1 MKITL
6 VRHAQTEENFLRVI
20 QGRANKLLNDS
31 GRRQV
36 LRLKLKLKNK
46 KYDLCFVS
54 PLTRCMETALV
65 SVGDRVRM
73 ISDDRLL
80 EREVGEFEG
89 RPDVEY
95 NAYKYWDYDL
105 NKSDFGVEPIQDV
118 FKRCSDFLE
127 YIKKEYPDKDI
138 IVVTHSAP
146 YRALR
151 HLLLGHKLKGK
162 MLDGRIDNCQVE
174 EFEIKK

>member
-1 MKITL
+1 MKVTL
-6 VRHAQTEENFLRVI
+6 VRHAETEQNFLRKI
-20 QGRANKLLNDS
+20 QGRENHLLNDT

-36 LRLKLKLKNK
+36 LRLKLKLKDK

-80 EREVGEFEG
+80 EREVGEFDG

-127 YIKKEYPDKDI
+127 YIKKEYPDKDV
-138 IVVTHSAP
+138 IVVTHTAP